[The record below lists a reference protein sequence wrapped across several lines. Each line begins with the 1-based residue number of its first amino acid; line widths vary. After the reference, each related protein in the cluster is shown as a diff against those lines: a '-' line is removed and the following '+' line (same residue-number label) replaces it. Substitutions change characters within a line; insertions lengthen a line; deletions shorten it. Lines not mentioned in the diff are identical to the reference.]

1 MKSDQS
7 KTKNQLT
14 EEINKTSELVS
25 EIEPAELKRSHVD
38 SINES
43 QRIPAKIGIGKKIYS
58 GFGAVGLLLTC
69 AIIITLASINS
80 LNTNIQMTYDHPLI
94 VTRAA
99 TLIEFKIVKMH
110 RSMKDVTLT
119 ESTETRNKYIRKVKI
134 DEKETLKQFD
144 KVQKQILG
152 EEGQKLAVSA
162 RKAFLQWRPIRQ
174 QVIALME
181 AEEYPEARRITQ
193 NEGDNYVE
201 LLIAEVEKLVNYAAN
216 KALVFNSESAE
227 IADQTWVTALITLSF
242 SLLMGIVITV
252 SFLRDITNRLAQIN
266 QAAIKMT
273 DGDLHQV
280 IQIRGKDELT
290 RVADSFNIMANQL
303 STSYETLEQRID
315 KRTKELRDS
324 EEKILNERNKFN
336 SILQALPIGVSVLD
350 SKDKYVY
357 INPMTTKI
365 EGYKHDLESLIGK
378 DVKNNHPKHT
388 LPIIEELLNDFKSDK
403 KSYSSRVA
411 KRGKRSVKISYH
423 ANRNGKGEYKGLIR
437 LVSDIT
443 ERKQAEDELQKSL
456 EERDKELTSQAMFM
470 AQRKEFLITI
480 IDKLQ
485 LLYAQMDIREKPTI
499 RKIINQLE
507 KQVTPGREWD
517 EFEIW
522 FREVHKNFYRKL
534 TENYPDLS
542 TRELKI
548 CAFLK
553 LSLSSK
559 EIASLTNLTVKTIEV
574 YRSQLRKKLQV
585 SPGVNLTKFIS
596 KI

>member
-1 MKSDQS
+1 MKSDQL
-7 KTKNQLT
+7 KTKTQLT
-14 EEINKTSELVS
+14 EELNQKRELVNKLDQT
-25 EIEPAELKRSHVD
+25 ELMRSSD
-38 SINES
+38 ASINQGQKFS
-43 QRIPAKIGIGKKIYS
+43 MKIGIGKKIFI
-58 GFGAVGLLLTC
+58 GFGIVGLLFTS
-69 AIIITLASINS
+69 AIIITLVRIES
-80 LNTNIQMTYDHPLI
+80 LNTNIQMTHDHPLA

-99 TLIEFKIVKMH
+99 TQIQFEIVEMH
-110 RSMKDVTLT
+110 RSMKDVTLSHDDKELAEYIET
-119 ESTETRNKYIRKVKI
+119 VRIDETETLELFGI
-134 DEKETLKQFD
+134 
-144 KVQKQILG
+144 VQNQILG
-152 EEGQKLAVSA
+152 DEGQSLASNA
-162 RKAFLQWRPIRQ
+162 RKYFLGWQPIRER
-174 QVIALME
+174 VIALME
-181 AEEYPEARRITQ
+181 TGEVMEAQHITQ
-193 NEGDNYVE
+193 IEGNNYVE
-201 LLIAEVEKLVNYAAN
+201 LLIADVEKLVDNAAN

-252 SFLRDITNRLAQIN
+252 SFLRDITSRLAQIN

-280 IQIRGKDELT
+280 IEIKGKDELT
-290 RVADSFNIMANQL
+290 HVADSFNIMANQL

-324 EEKILNERNKFN
+324 EKNILNERNEFN

-350 SKDKYVY
+350 SNDKYVY
-357 INPMTTKI
+357 INPMTRKI
-365 EGYKHDLESLIGK
+365 EGYKYDLNSLIDK
-378 DVKNNHPKHT
+378 DVRNNHPKHI
-388 LPIIEELLNDFKSDK
+388 LPIIEELLSDFKSGK
-403 KSYSSRVA
+403 KSYFSRVA
-411 KRGKRSVKISYH
+411 KRGTRSVKISYH
-423 ANRNGKGEYKGLIR
+423 ANRDGKGEYIGLIR

-443 ERKQAEDELQKSL
+443 ERKQAKDELQKSL

-485 LLYAQMDIREKPTI
+485 LLYVQMDIGEKPTI
-499 RKIINQLE
+499 RKIIDQLE
-507 KQVTPGREWD
+507 KQITPGREWD

-522 FREVHKNFYRKL
+522 FREVHKNFYQKL
-534 TENYPDLS
+534 AENYPDLS

-574 YRSQLRKKLQV
+574 YRSQLRKKLNV
-585 SPGVNLTKFIS
+585 SAGGNLVKFIS